1 MKKDSKSLIIFSVF
15 VIIFLG
21 IFSTLYYLYK
31 NNIFLTILMLTPALS
46 VVLTKLICKENF
58 RDLYL
63 KPKFKRNKKWYICAY
78 ILTPI
83 IAFLGALIYF
93 IIFKND
99 FNLFGS
105 SYAMDVGVTSQGEYI
120 FNLVVML
127 LLAILVNPI
136 MGIVQCFG
144 EELAWRGYLLPRLN
158 KKFSMQT
165 AVIIDG
171 VIWGLWHSPII
182 AMGYNYGTENPIL
195 GVISMIVF
203 CIVIGT
209 IASFLFYKTKSIW
222 CPVLFHS
229 ALNGIDLYKPSM
241 LFMSKPSNVFIGP
254 DVLGIVGGIGFII
267 TAIILFNKM
276 KKYNESF

>member
-1 MKKDSKSLIIFSVF
+1 MKKDSKSLIIFAIF

-21 IFSTLYYLYK
+21 IFSTLYYFYN

-46 VVLTKLICKENF
+46 VVLTKLNCKEDFKDLHIKPNF
-58 RDLYL
+58 
-63 KPKFKRNKKWYICAY
+63 KENKKWYFFAY

-83 IAFLGALIYF
+83 IAFVGALIYF

-99 FNLFGS
+99 FDLFGS
-105 SYAMDVGVTSQGEYI
+105 SYAMDVGVTSKGEYI
-120 FNLVVML
+120 SNLLLMI

-144 EELAWRGYLLPRLN
+144 KELAWRGYLLPRLN
-158 KKFSMQT
+158 KKFSTQT
-165 AVIIDG
+165 AVIIVG
-171 VIWGLWHSPII
+171 IIWGLWHSPII

-195 GVISMIVF
+195 GIISMIIF

-276 KKYNESF
+276 KKINKSF